1 MKSDKYKPAS
11 HTVSWATRNKD
22 NLQLQAGDLFDRVI
36 NLKFITS
43 EQVTIKEG
51 GNRVEKYVD
60 EFVLRSDYEL
70 VDKKFVANVANGT
83 VSYSQDKKIS
93 CIRKCRLKPSIKVQ
107 YKQVAG
113 NTMIEL
119 DIFVQNFFM
128 LDSEGKTLM
137 SFSNAK
143 GRLASVEIQ
152 MGYFGQFSDFFKGNE
167 NGVPTLE
174 QYFDF
179 TVKPEGV
186 QTITCNVTYCQ
197 TDKLPP
203 DSTMHI
209 HGFVGSCYTQP
220 VTDKMTT
227 DDNQISSIELST
239 VDTSS
244 VYMYQKGENAFRF
257 KSFAHYLY
265 NNITRR
271 FFRNK
276 IPATNIKEVKNL
288 KIKFKEGGVC
298 LDDDSSLKYGVIVF
312 LSEGIVGDGKSNV
325 FLGKQQMYGSDGK
338 PLKGKKSSEFTKEL
352 SGDTPMR
359 ALNSFSSFQSGLL
372 RVQPL
377 DNGCYLMFLNEEM
390 KHSEKLSEMY
400 WYTFD
405 PRLGKNGVDLDG
417 DGEVKASE
425 LGLVKCTY
433 DEILR
438 YVNDSLG
445 GKAKNMNFFDYINS
459 LKSKNIK
466 VKDIKRIP
474 AVYNIA
480 YDKALCTITCP
491 FFYFLTPFQKFYFA
505 SRYAVSSMIAYFL
518 DQENKE
524 MEFTMIWQSVSFA
537 TVENINDVQIC
548 CVPTGCV
555 PTEAK

>member
-1 MKSDKYKPAS
+1 MKIDKYEPAP
-11 HTVSWATRNKD
+11 HTVSWATRDKD
-22 NLQLQAGDLFDRVI
+22 KNNLQLQAGDLFDRVI

-43 EQVTIKEG
+43 EKG
-51 GNRVEKYVD
+51 SDGVEKYVD

-70 VDKKFVANVANGT
+70 VDAKFVANVANDT
-83 VSYSQDKKIS
+83 VSYSQNKKIS
-93 CIRKCRLKPSIKVQ
+93 SIRKCKLKPSVKVQ

-113 NTMIEL
+113 NTTIEL

-137 SFSNAK
+137 SFSNVK
-143 GRLASVEIQ
+143 GHLASVEIQ
-152 MGYFGQFSDFFKGNE
+152 MGYFGQFANFFKGNE
-167 NGVPTLE
+167 NEVPTLE

-179 TVKPEGV
+179 KVKPEGV
-186 QTITCNVTYCQ
+186 QTITCNVIYCQ

-220 VTDKMTT
+220 VTDKMIT
-227 DDNQISSIELST
+227 DDNQTSSIELST

-244 VYMYQKGENAFRF
+244 VYMYEKEENAFRF

-271 FFRNK
+271 FLRNK
-276 IPATNIKEVKNL
+276 IPATNRKEVKNL
-288 KIKFKEGGVC
+288 KIKFKDGGVC
-298 LDDDSSLKYGVIVF
+298 LDDESSLKYGVIVF
-312 LSEGIVGDGKSNV
+312 LSKGIVGDGKSEV
-325 FLGKQQMYGSDGK
+325 FLGKQQMYDSSGK
-338 PLKGKKSSEFTKEL
+338 PLEGKRSSEFTKEL
-352 SGDTPMR
+352 SGDTLMK
-359 ALNSFSSFQSGLL
+359 ALNSFSSFHSGLL

-390 KHSEKLSEMY
+390 KHSEKLSEMD
-400 WYTFD
+400 WYTFN

-417 DGEVKASE
+417 DDKVKASE

-433 DEILR
+433 DEILKF
-438 YVNDSLG
+438 VDDSLG
-445 GKAKNMNFFDYINS
+445 GKAKDMNFFNYIKV
-459 LKSKNIK
+459 LKTKDIK
-466 VKDIKRIP
+466 VKNITRIP

-480 YDKALCTITCP
+480 YDNSLCTISCP

-505 SRYAVSSMIAYFL
+505 SRYSISSMIAYYL

-537 TVENINDVQIC
+537 TVENINDVQIS
-548 CVPTGCV
+548 CV

>member
-1 MKSDKYKPAS
+1 MKSDEYKPAP

-22 NLQLQAGDLFDRVI
+22 KSKNNLQLQAGDLFDRVI

-43 EQVTIKEG
+43 EQVTAKKG
-51 GNRVEKYVD
+51 GDGVEKYVD

-70 VDKKFVANVANGT
+70 VDTKFVENVANGT
-83 VSYSQDKKIS
+83 VSYSRDNKIS
-93 CIRKCRLKPSIKVQ
+93 CIRKCRLKPSVKVQ

-220 VTDKMTT
+220 VTDRMIT
-227 DDNQISSIELST
+227 DDNQTSSIELST
-239 VDTSS
+239 VDTSN
-244 VYMYQKGENAFRF
+244 VYMYEKGENAFRF

-265 NNITRR
+265 NNVTRR
-271 FFRNK
+271 FLRSK

-288 KIKFKEGGVC
+288 RIKFKDGGVC
-298 LDDDSSLKYGVIVF
+298 LDDDSSLKYGVVVF
-312 LSEGIVGDGKSNV
+312 LSSGVVGDGKSNV

-352 SGDTPMR
+352 SGDTPMK

-390 KHSEKLSEMY
+390 KHAEKLSEMD

-405 PRLGKNGVDLDG
+405 PRLGKNGIDLDG

-459 LKSKNIK
+459 LRAKNIK
-466 VKDIKRIP
+466 VKNINRLP

-505 SRYAVSSMIAYFL
+505 SRYAVSSMIAYYL

-537 TVENINDVQIC
+537 TVENINDAQIC
-548 CVPTGCV
+548 CVPT
-555 PTEAK
+555 EAK

>member
-70 VDKKFVANVANGT
+70 VDAKFVANVANGT

-152 MGYFGQFSDFFKGNE
+152 MGYFGQFADFFKRNE

-179 TVKPEGV
+179 TEKPEGV

-220 VTDKMTT
+220 VTDKMIT

-276 IPATNIKEVKNL
+276 IPATNKKEVKNL

>member
-22 NLQLQAGDLFDRVI
+22 KSKNNLQLQAGDLFDRVI

-43 EQVTIKEG
+43 EQG
-51 GNRVEKYVD
+51 GDGVEKYVD

-70 VDKKFVANVANGT
+70 VDAKFVANVANGT

-93 CIRKCRLKPSIKVQ
+93 CIRKCRLKPSVKVQ

-113 NTMIEL
+113 NTAIEL

-137 SFSNAK
+137 SFSNTK

-152 MGYFGQFSDFFKGNE
+152 MGYFGQFADFFKGNE

-179 TVKPEGV
+179 TEKPEGV

-220 VTDKMTT
+220 VTDKMIT

-265 NNITRR
+265 NNVTRR

-276 IPATNIKEVKNL
+276 IPATNKKEVKNL
-288 KIKFKEGGVC
+288 KIKFKDGGVC
-298 LDDDSSLKYGVIVF
+298 LDDDSSLKYGVRVF
-312 LSEGIVGDGKSNV
+312 LSEGIVGDGKSDV
-325 FLGKQQMYGSDGK
+325 FLGKQQIYDSDGK

-352 SGDTPMR
+352 SGDTPMK
-359 ALNSFSSFQSGLL
+359 ALNSFSSFQSSLF

-377 DNGCYLMFLNEEM
+377 ENGDYLLFLNEEM
-390 KHSEKLSEMY
+390 KHSGKLSEMN

-405 PRLGKNGVDLDG
+405 PKLGKNGVDLDG
-417 DGEVKASE
+417 DGEIKASE
-425 LGLVKCTY
+425 LGLVKFTY
-433 DEILR
+433 DEILK

-445 GKAKNMNFFDYINS
+445 GKAKNADIFGYGALKGVSVGGEKLNIN
-459 LKSKNIK
+459 
-466 VKDIKRIP
+466 RIP

-480 YDKALCTITCP
+480 YDNALCTITCP

-505 SRYAVSSMIAYFL
+505 SRYAVSSMIAYYL

-548 CVPTGCV
+548 CVPT
-555 PTEAK
+555 EAK

>member
-1 MKSDKYKPAS
+1 MKSDKYKPAP

-43 EQVTIKEG
+43 EQVSTKKG
-51 GNRVEKYVD
+51 SDGVEKYVD

-70 VDKKFVANVANGT
+70 VDTKFVANVANGT

-93 CIRKCRLKPSIKVQ
+93 CIRKCRLKPSVKVQ

-113 NTMIEL
+113 NTQIEL

-152 MGYFGQFSDFFKGNE
+152 MGYFGQFADFFKGNE

-220 VTDKMTT
+220 VTDKMIT
-227 DDNQISSIELST
+227 DDNQTSSIELST
-239 VDTSS
+239 VDTSN
-244 VYMYQKGENAFRF
+244 VYMYEKEGNAFKF

-265 NNITRR
+265 NNVTRR
-271 FFRNK
+271 FLRNK
-276 IPATNIKEVKNL
+276 IPATSKKEVKSL
-288 KIKFKEGGVC
+288 RIKFKDGGVC

-312 LSEGIVGDGKSNV
+312 LSAGVVGDGKSEV

-338 PLKGKKSSEFTKEL
+338 ALDGKKSSEFTKEL
-352 SGDTPMR
+352 SGDTPMK

-390 KHSEKLSEMY
+390 KHSEKLSEMD
-400 WYTFD
+400 WYAFD

-445 GKAKNMNFFDYINS
+445 GKAKNTNFFDYIKS
-459 LKSKNIK
+459 LKANNIK

-480 YDKALCTITCP
+480 YDNALCTITCP

-505 SRYAVSSMIAYFL
+505 SRYAVSSMVAYYL

-548 CVPTGCV
+548 CVPT
-555 PTEAK
+555 EAK

>member
-1 MKSDKYKPAS
+1 MKIDKYEPAS
-11 HTVSWATRNKD
+11 HTVSWATRDKD
-22 NLQLQAGDLFDRVI
+22 KNNLQLQAGDLFDRVI

-43 EQVTIKEG
+43 EKG
-51 GNRVEKYVD
+51 SDGVEKYVD

-70 VDKKFVANVANGT
+70 VDAKFVANVANDT
-83 VSYSQDKKIS
+83 VSYSQNKKIS
-93 CIRKCRLKPSIKVQ
+93 SIRKCRLKPSVKVQ

-113 NTMIEL
+113 NTTIEL

-137 SFSNAK
+137 SFSNVK
-143 GRLASVEIQ
+143 GHLASVEIQ
-152 MGYFGQFSDFFKGNE
+152 MGYFGQFANFFKGNE
-167 NGVPTLE
+167 NEVPTLE

-179 TVKPEGV
+179 KVKPEGV
-186 QTITCNVTYCQ
+186 QTITCNVIYCQ

-220 VTDKMTT
+220 VTDKMIT
-227 DDNQISSIELST
+227 DDNQTSSIELST

-244 VYMYQKGENAFRF
+244 VYMYEKEENAFRF

-271 FFRNK
+271 FLRNK
-276 IPATNIKEVKNL
+276 IPATNRKEVKNL
-288 KIKFKEGGVC
+288 KIKFKDGGVC
-298 LDDDSSLKYGVIVF
+298 LDDESSLKYGVIVF
-312 LSEGIVGDGKSNV
+312 LSKGIVGDGKSEV
-325 FLGKQQMYGSDGK
+325 FLGKQQMYDSSGK
-338 PLKGKKSSEFTKEL
+338 PLEGKRSSEFTKEL
-352 SGDTPMR
+352 SGDTPMK
-359 ALNSFSSFQSGLL
+359 ALNSFSSFHSGLL

-377 DNGCYLMFLNEEM
+377 DNGYYLMFLNEEM
-390 KHSEKLSEMY
+390 KHSEKLSEMD

-417 DGEVKASE
+417 DDKVKASE

-433 DEILR
+433 DEILKF
-438 YVNDSLG
+438 VDDSLG
-445 GKAKNMNFFDYINS
+445 GKAKDMNFFDYIKV
-459 LKSKNIK
+459 LKTKNIK
-466 VKDIKRIP
+466 VKNITRIP

-480 YDKALCTITCP
+480 YDNSLCTISCP

-505 SRYAVSSMIAYFL
+505 SRYSISSMIAYYL

-537 TVENINDVQIC
+537 TVENINDVQIS
-548 CVPTGCV
+548 CV

>member
-1 MKSDKYKPAS
+1 MKSDKYKPAP

-22 NLQLQAGDLFDRVI
+22 KSKNNLQLQAGDLFDRVI

-43 EQVTIKEG
+43 EQG
-51 GNRVEKYVD
+51 GDGVEKYVD

-70 VDKKFVANVANGT
+70 VDTKFVANVANGT
-83 VSYSQDKKIS
+83 VSYSQNKKIS
-93 CIRKCRLKPSIKVQ
+93 CIRKCRLKPSVKVQ

-113 NTMIEL
+113 NTAIEL

-152 MGYFGQFSDFFKGNE
+152 MGYFGQFADFFKGNE

-220 VTDKMTT
+220 VTDKMVT
-227 DDNQISSIELST
+227 DDNQTSSIELST

-244 VYMYQKGENAFRF
+244 VYMYEKGKNAFRF

-265 NNITRR
+265 NNVTRR
-271 FFRNK
+271 FLRNK

-288 KIKFKEGGVC
+288 KIKFKDGGVC

-312 LSEGIVGDGKSNV
+312 LSKGVVGDGKSEV

-338 PLKGKKSSEFTKEL
+338 PLDGKKSSEFTKEL

-359 ALNSFSSFQSGLL
+359 AFNSFSSFQSGLL

-390 KHSEKLSEMY
+390 KHSEKLSEMD
-400 WYTFD
+400 WYAFD

-433 DEILR
+433 DEIFR

-445 GKAKNMNFFDYINS
+445 GKAKNMNFFDYINA
-459 LKSKNIK
+459 LKAKNIK

-480 YDKALCTITCP
+480 YDNALCTITCP

-505 SRYAVSSMIAYFL
+505 SRYSVSSMVAYYL

-548 CVPTGCV
+548 CVPT
-555 PTEAK
+555 EAK

>member
-1 MKSDKYKPAS
+1 MRIDKYKPAP

-22 NLQLQAGDLFDRVI
+22 KSKDNLRLQTGDLFDRVI

-43 EQVTIKEG
+43 EQG
-51 GNRVEKYVD
+51 GNGVEKYVD

-70 VDKKFVANVANGT
+70 VDAKFVANVAEGN
-83 VSYSQDKKIS
+83 VSYSQNKKIS
-93 CIRKCRLKPSIKVQ
+93 CIRKCRLKPSVKVQ

-113 NTMIEL
+113 NTEIDL

-128 LDSEGKTLM
+128 MDSEGKTLM
-137 SFSNAK
+137 SFSNVK

-152 MGYFGQFSDFFKGNE
+152 MGYFGQFADFFKGNE

-220 VTDKMTT
+220 VTDKMVT
-227 DDNQISSIELST
+227 DDNQTSSIDLST

-244 VYMYQKGENAFRF
+244 VYMYEKEGSTYKF

-265 NNITRR
+265 NNVTRR
-271 FFRNK
+271 FLRNK
-276 IPATNIKEVKNL
+276 IPATSKKEVKNL
-288 KIKFKEGGVC
+288 KIKFKDGGVC
-298 LDDDSSLKYGVIVF
+298 LDDDSSLKYGVVVF
-312 LSEGIVGDGKSNV
+312 LSKGVVGDGKSEV
-325 FLGKQQMYGSDGK
+325 FLGKQQMYDSNGK
-338 PLKGKKSSEFTKEL
+338 PLEGKKSSVFTKEL
-352 SGDTPMR
+352 SGDTPMK

-377 DNGCYLMFLNEEM
+377 NNGYYLMFLKEEM
-390 KHSEKLSEMY
+390 RHSEKLSEMD
-400 WYTFD
+400 WYAFD

-425 LGLVKCTY
+425 LGLVKFTY
-433 DEILR
+433 DEILK

-445 GKAKNMNFFDYINS
+445 GKAKNTNVFDYINS
-459 LKSKNIK
+459 LKAKNLKAIN
-466 VKDIKRIP
+466 ISRIP

-480 YDKALCTITCP
+480 YDRALCTITCP

-505 SRYAVSSMIAYFL
+505 SRYAVSSMVAYFL
-518 DQENKE
+518 DQENRE

-537 TVENINDVQIC
+537 TVENINDVQISC
-548 CVPTGCV
+548 I

>member
-1 MKSDKYKPAS
+1 MRIDKYKPAP
-11 HTVSWATRNKD
+11 HTVSWATRSKD

-43 EQVTIKEG
+43 EQG
-51 GNRVEKYVD
+51 GNGVEKYVD

-70 VDKKFVANVANGT
+70 VDTKFVANVAEGN
-83 VSYSQDKKIS
+83 VSYSQNKKIS
-93 CIRKCRLKPSIKVQ
+93 CIRKCRLKPSVKVQ

-113 NTMIEL
+113 NTEIDL
-119 DIFVQNFFM
+119 DIFIQNFFM

-137 SFSNAK
+137 SFSNVK

-152 MGYFGQFSDFFKGNE
+152 MGYFGQFADFFKGNE

-220 VTDKMTT
+220 VTDKMVT
-227 DDNQISSIELST
+227 DDNQTSSIELST

-244 VYMYQKGENAFRF
+244 VYMYEKEGSTYKFN
-257 KSFAHYLY
+257 SFAHYLY
-265 NNITRR
+265 NNVTRR
-271 FFRNK
+271 FLRNK
-276 IPATNIKEVKNL
+276 IPATSKKEVKNL
-288 KIKFKEGGVC
+288 KIKLKDGGIC
-298 LDDDSSLKYGVIVF
+298 LDDDSSLKYGVVVF
-312 LSEGIVGDGKSNV
+312 LSKGVAGDGKSEV
-325 FLGKQQMYGSDGK
+325 FLGKQQMYDSNGK
-338 PLKGKKSSEFTKEL
+338 PLEGKKSSVFTKEL
-352 SGDTPMR
+352 SGDTPMK

-377 DNGCYLMFLNEEM
+377 NNGYYLMFLKEEM
-390 KHSEKLSEMY
+390 RHSEKLSEMD
-400 WYTFD
+400 WYAFD

-425 LGLVKCTY
+425 LGLVKFTY
-433 DEILR
+433 DEILK

-445 GKAKNMNFFDYINS
+445 GKAKNTNVFDYINS
-459 LKSKNIK
+459 LKAKNLKAIN
-466 VKDIKRIP
+466 ISRIP

-480 YDKALCTITCP
+480 YDRALCTITCP

-505 SRYAVSSMIAYFL
+505 SRYAVSSMVAYFL
-518 DQENKE
+518 DQENRE

-537 TVENINDVQIC
+537 TVENINDVQISC
-548 CVPTGCV
+548 I

>member
-220 VTDKMTT
+220 VTDKMIT

-276 IPATNIKEVKNL
+276 IPATNKKEVKNL